1 MSEKKDFLN
10 DKILIIGKVW
20 PEPDSSAAGTRMM
33 ELVDFFR
40 SYGANV
46 TFATAAAESKY
57 AVDLEAIG
65 VETAQIKLNHLSFDT
80 FVFGLDPSLVL
91 FDRFMTEEQFGWRV
105 AEQCPKAIRVLD
117 TEDLHCLRSARQQAW
132 KKGAEFKESDVL
144 NDVAKREV
152 ASILRCDLSLM
163 ISSYEMYLLKEV
175 FGVDESL
182 ILHLPFMLKRL
193 GADEL
198 NKWLA
203 YDKRKH
209 FITIGNFLHEPNW
222 NAVLY
227 LKEKIW
233 PLIHTELPGT
243 ELHVYGAYASPKV
256 EQLHNEKQGFIV
268 KGRAE
273 NAMEVVGNAR
283 VLLAPI
289 RFGAGLKGKLIEAML
304 CGTPSITTSV
314 GAEAMSGE
322 LPWPGQV
329 EDDPELFARA
339 AIHAYKN
346 PEYWEDLRNNGPQI
360 IDSMYSKEMLSIGL
374 KERINC
380 LKDNLQLHRQQ
391 NFIGSIL
398 QHHMMLST
406 RYMSK
411 WIETKNSNGQVI

>member
-1 MSEKKDFLN
+1 
-10 DKILIIGKVW
+10 
-20 PEPDSSAAGTRMM
+20 
-33 ELVDFFR
+33 
-40 SYGANV
+40 
-46 TFATAAAESKY
+46 
-57 AVDLEAIG
+57 
-65 VETAQIKLNHLSFDT
+65 
-80 FVFGLDPSLVL
+80 
-91 FDRFMTEEQFGWRV
+91 V

-132 KKGAEFKESDVL
+132 NKSAEFKESDLL

-193 GADEL
+193 GSDTL
-198 NKWLA
+198 SNWLA
-203 YDKRKH
+203 YNNRKH

-227 LKEKIW
+227 LKERIW
-233 PLIHTELPGT
+233 PLIYAELPET

-256 EQLHNEKQGFIV
+256 EQLHNEEQGFIV

-322 LPWPGQV
+322 LPWPGEI

-339 AIHAYKN
+339 AIRAYEN

-360 IDSMYSKEMLSIGL
+360 INSMYSKEMLSIGL
-374 KERINC
+374 RERISH

-398 QHHMMLST
+398 QHHMMSST

-411 WIETKNSNGQVI
+411 WIEAKNSNGQVK